1 MKWLSKLMNPVMQLM
16 RITCRDTS
24 SVISEMVDHPV
35 SPAKYWRAKIH
46 LAICGV
52 CRYYKN
58 QLNILTHLT
67 HELADKNSPAKVDF
81 TLCPESKI
89 PVKNLSKSRNKQG

>member
-1 MKWLSKLMNPVMQLM
+1 MKWLSKLMSPVMQLM
-16 RITCRDTS
+16 HITCRDTS

-46 LAICGV
+46 LVMCRV
-52 CRYYKN
+52 CRYYEN
-58 QLNILTHLT
+58 QLKILTQLT
-67 HELADKNSPAKVDF
+67 YKLADKNSPTKIDL

-89 PVKNLSKSRNKQG
+89 PAKKFLKPRNK